1 MVWWSVSL
9 RYETGEKKLNEVD
22 LISQR
27 VEMISSVPTTVTK
40 SGVEFNL
47 RIGRRVDQGWTLGGS
62 EVKLFWEGGDDF
74 GVDVLRFH
82 TCLTDILGFL
92 EKFGGGFEQDIDDE
106 SKEDRRDEE
115 SDNEV

>member
-1 MVWWSVSL
+1 MVWWGASL

-40 SGVEFNL
+40 AGVEFNL
-47 RIGRRVDQGWTLGGS
+47 RIEDG
-62 EVKLFWEGGDDF
+62 DF
-74 GVDVLRFH
+74 GVSVVRLQ

-92 EKFGGGFEQDIDDE
+92 EKFRGWFEQDIDDE
-106 SKEDRRDEE
+106 GEDEE
-115 SDNEV
+115 GDGEV